1 MLIWWSWASCPH
13 TWNIVKVVLVFFST
27 SPSDSPLLFPIYP
40 PYCYRWWRRERK
52 KNKRAAW
59 LTSLS
64 EVAGPV
70 SSNLTTAPIRQYTSY
85 RSERNRWRNCVF
97 RYSLLFLCFSFFFK
111 NELFLYFHRAPWPL
125 FTSGRK
131 NSYISRLFNFVFGPH
146 WFLLYTGG
154 KARHLSSS
162 HKVKITLT
170 SFPFSPIFSFVRLT
184 LYK

>member
-1 MLIWWSWASCPH
+1 MVILSVLSPYLKHCRGCACFLQHIAIRLPTVVS
-13 TWNIVKVVLVFFST
+13 NIPT
-27 SPSDSPLLFPIYP
+27 ILLSLMAK
-40 PYCYRWWRRERK
+40 REK

-59 LTSLS
+59 LTSLF